1 MFWSFRFAFGW
12 DMPFSG
18 SFALVVV
25 KVEFCTGL
33 PSSTWSMLVV
43 SAFASLAVAEVVVLI
58 SVHHFQYVGEAVWQ
72 TLAFAAL
79 SKVWSYAS
87 ATACGFRSGQAS
99 SHCAVS
105 GRRRIGRQRR
115 PMKQSSGGPL
125 HISIFFRGLLVI

>member
-58 SVHHFQYVGEAVWQ
+58 SVHHFQYVDEAVWRHW
-72 TLAFAAL
+72 LL
-79 SKVWSYAS
+79 
-87 ATACGFRSGQAS
+87 R
-99 SHCAVS
+99 HCPRFGAML
-105 GRRRIGRQRR
+105 RRRLADFVRVRLLLTVLFPVDGALGG
-115 PMKQSSGGPL
+115 SGD
-125 HISIFFRGLLVI
+125 R